1 MGLEDDL
8 DNKTNKELKEM
19 VSELNKRVK
28 NLESS
33 KTKQSLT
40 STSGTDESSSEV
52 SAFSLDPTK
61 QLGNLKEQFNN
72 AIEGFFS
79 SANIFDD
86 TVFKQLDEYST
97 RIQSSFGL
105 SKARI
110 SEFRST
116 LAETAP
122 ELLKFGYDEADS
134 VVLMEEA
141 MKGLGTAASLSSKTI
156 IQLGATSKVTG
167 VDVGELAANF
177 REVGISVQGVGKEME
192 DVTDYARSVGVSVKG
207 VSEKVSD
214 NLKQMNLFN
223 FEGGVQGLAKM
234 AATSERLGVSMNQ
247 VFELAEGLMS
257 PEKAIDMSAALQRL
271 GVTSGALLD
280 PLRAMD
286 LAQNDPEQL
295 QKEMVNLSKEFTTF
309 NEKTGKMEILPG
321 AKRRLR
327 EVAKELGM
335 NADEFAKMSIQAS
348 DFDRKLK
355 QIRMPALAEGDEATK
370 ELIASMAQLDERG
383 VATIQVKDVETGIV
397 SEKKVEELTPDD
409 IKNLQ
414 KANEESSKSIEEIAI
429 NQLDETK
436 QINAYLQSGKI
447 AGKMALATAPTVE
460 KLGYFVSESTKSMAR
475 RYREGVGSV
484 AGIREKQEG
493 VAGPIE
499 DYIYGFTQEDQTIMD
514 KAKSDFLSG
523 IGDVTQSF
531 FDGTTGYVKNVFN
544 DAISNVSSTFG
555 RERQTSQPQT
565 LTVNV
570 KVEGDANT
578 AKMDKEQITNTVI
591 QGLQN
596 PSTANAMSYVLDGG
610 SSPSAATGRKN

>member
-1 MGLEDDL
+1 MGLQDDL
-8 DNKTNKELKEM
+8 DKKTNKELKEM
-19 VSELNKRVK
+19 VSELNSRVK
-28 NLESS
+28 NLENS
-33 KTKQSLT
+33 KTKKNLT
-40 STSGTDESSSEV
+40 STSETSETSSEV

-61 QLGNLKEQFNN
+61 QIGNLKEQFDN
-72 AIEGFFS
+72 AIKGFYD

-97 RIQSSFGL
+97 QIQSSFGL

-116 LAETAP
+116 LAETTP

-134 VVLMEEA
+134 VILMQDA
-141 MKGLGTAASLSSKTI
+141 MKGLGTAASLSSKTL

-207 VSEKVSD
+207 VADKVSD
-214 NLKQMNLFN
+214 NLKQMNLYN

-234 AATSERLGVSMNQ
+234 AAQSERLGVSMGDT
-247 VFELAEGLMS
+247 FALAEKLMS

-327 EVAKELGM
+327 EVADELDM
-335 NADEFAKMSIQAS
+335 DADAFAKMSIQAS

-355 QIRMPALAEGDEATK
+355 QIRMPAIAEGDEATK
-370 ELIASMAQLDERG
+370 ELIASMAQLDTSG

-460 KLGYFVSESTKSMAR
+460 KLGYFVSESTKSMAK

-499 DYIYGFTQEDQTIMD
+499 DYIYGFTQDDQATMN

-523 IGDVTQSF
+523 IDNVTQSF
-531 FDGTTGYVKNVFN
+531 FEGTTEYVKNVFN
-544 DAISNVSSTFG
+544 DAITNVSSTFG
-555 RERQTSQPQT
+555 RQQNTEVVHKHEGT
-565 LTVNV
+565 LTLKGEGNVNGV
-570 KVEGDANT
+570 TQRNINDLLSDPSNAS
-578 AKMDKEQITNTVI
+578 QTNF
-591 QGLQN
+591 LLN
-596 PSTANAMSYVLDGG
+596 GG
-610 SSPSAATGRKN
+610 SAPSAATGKKN

>member
-1 MGLEDDL
+1 MPLEDDL
-8 DNKTNKELKEM
+8 DKKTNKELKEM
-19 VSELNKRVK
+19 ILNLDNRLKTVERQSKEKGTSIYGNKDTQDAAGVINAFDF
-28 NLESS
+28 NLVNKIGSTF
-33 KTKQSLT
+33 KTAVE
-40 STSGTDESSSEV
+40 G
-52 SAFSLDPTK
+52 
-61 QLGNLKEQFNN
+61 LKDTINV
-72 AIEGFFS
+72 
-79 SANIFDD
+79 FDM
-86 TVFKQLDEYST
+86 TVFEELDKQAT
-97 RIQSSFGL
+97 NIQASFGL
-105 SKARI
+105 AKNRI
-110 SEFRST
+110 GEFRST
-116 LAETAP
+116 IAEATP
-122 ELLKFGYDEADS
+122 ELMMFGYEES
-134 VVLMEEA
+134 EVTGLLKEA
-141 MKGLGTAASLSSKTI
+141 MDGLGTAASLSSKTI
-156 IQLGATSKVTG
+156 IELGATSKVTG
-167 VDVGELAANF
+167 RDVNELAANF
-177 REVGISVQGVGKEME
+177 REVGISVQGVGEEMKS
-192 DVTDYARSVGVSVKG
+192 VTDYARSVGVSVKG
-207 VSEKVSD
+207 VSESVST

-234 AATSERLGVSMNQ
+234 AATSERLGLKMNE
-247 VFELAEGLMS
+247 VFELAEELMS

-383 VATIQVKDVETGIV
+383 VATIQVKDEKGFQTT
-397 SEKKVEELTPDD
+397 KKVEELTPED
-409 IKNLQ
+409 IQNLQ

-429 NQLDETK
+429 NQLDQTK
-436 QINAYLQSGKI
+436 QINSYLQSGKV
-447 AGKMALATAPTVE
+447 GGALAKATAPSIE
-460 KLGYFVSESTKSMAR
+460 KLGYFVSDNTKSLAENYKKGLGTVSSM
-475 RYREGVGSV
+475 RENVQS
-484 AGIREKQEG
+484 IS
-493 VAGPIE
+493 GPIE
-499 DYIYGFTQEDQTIMD
+499 DYAYGFTTGNQEIMNQAITDFGTNFSTLAD
-514 KAKSDFLSG
+514 K
-523 IGDVTQSF
+523 F
-531 FDGTTGYVKNVFN
+531 FNGAQEYVNNVFDN
-544 DAISNVSSTFG
+544 GIESIKSTFG
-555 RERQTSQPQT
+555 REPQTSQPQT
-565 LTVNV
+565 VNVNV

-596 PSTANAMSYVLDGG
+596 PSTANAMSYVLEGG